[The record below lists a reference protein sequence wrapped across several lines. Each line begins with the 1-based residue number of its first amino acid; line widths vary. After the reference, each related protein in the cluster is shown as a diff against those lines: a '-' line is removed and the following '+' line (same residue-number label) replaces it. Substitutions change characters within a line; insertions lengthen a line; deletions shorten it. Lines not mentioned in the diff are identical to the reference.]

1 MISMTII
8 INILKI
14 DFFRNFFYSSRWINN
29 INNRYFKIIRWNILF
44 SQISSIIDK
53 DFLLST
59 MYLSVK
65 FPVVPL
71 LLSFAIYIIG
81 AGTWIPYKRGLD
93 DVGWF
98 ICYRHS

>member
-1 MISMTII
+1 MISFEIFSIAVGGLIILTID
-8 INILKI
+8 ILKSSDEI
-14 DFFRNFFYSSRWINN
+14 FFLAKLVVLLT
-29 INNRYFKIIRWNILF
+29 KI
-44 SQISSIIDK
+44 
-53 DFLLST
+53 FLLST